1 MAVAATMMCSCPT
14 VPSGVAKLMIV
25 VETDQPLALN
35 GNDCAPT
42 GAVANLLVL
51 VVRLE
56 SQLARIHLDQLGAH
70 RHLPFG
76 VAPKCLT
83 CASKTTVVCPSGK
96 ISLDA
101 GTLHKG
107 DHRWRGQHTV
117 ASQQSGVS
125 KCPIWVTSCPAEDDR
140 FGINADVV
148 FVDAP
153 ASSGAVPSESLRVS
167 GLRTGRPLERLR

>member
-1 MAVAATMMCSCPT
+1 M
-14 VPSGVAKLMIV
+14 
-25 VETDQPLALN
+25 
-35 GNDCAPT
+35 

-51 VVRLE
+51 AVSLE

-70 RHLPFG
+70 RHLPLG

-83 CASKTTVVCPSGK
+83 CTSKPTVVCPPGK

-107 DHRWRGQHTV
+107 DHRWRGQHD

-125 KCPIWVTSCPAEDDR
+125 KCAIWVIR
-140 FGINADVV
+140 VFFG
-148 FVDAP
+148 P
-153 ASSGAVPSESLRVS
+153 TLGVS
-167 GLRTGRPLERLR
+167 GLLSTPDTFQ